1 MTTEEMLQVA
11 LQEFAGL
18 SPDELE
24 ILYDHLGTRAHADL
38 AQRVVTDATE
48 LWAPSEE
55 SGVEPK
61 DWVREYIKVT
71 IDLFHD
77 QRQAFEMAQLR
88 DEAIALVDELGADAR
103 ALLLSI
109 LGTTQR
115 TRVAFIVAKLVLDAI
130 SAGLVDGSDRRAA
143 IKKTIEVHLEAHIE
157 DVDSSYFAA
166 PRRTPAAERDGQGD
180 PT

>member
-1 MTTEEMLQVA
+1 MTTDEMLQEA

-24 ILYDHLGTRAHADL
+24 ILYDHLGTRTHADL

-48 LWAPSEE
+48 LWAPSDE

-88 DEAIALVDELGADAR
+88 DEAIAFVDGLGPDAR

-130 SAGLVDGSDRRAA
+130 SAGLVDGTDRHAA

-157 DVDSSYFAA
+157 DVDASYFAA
-166 PRRTPAAERDGQGD
+166 PRRATSTPRNGQGE